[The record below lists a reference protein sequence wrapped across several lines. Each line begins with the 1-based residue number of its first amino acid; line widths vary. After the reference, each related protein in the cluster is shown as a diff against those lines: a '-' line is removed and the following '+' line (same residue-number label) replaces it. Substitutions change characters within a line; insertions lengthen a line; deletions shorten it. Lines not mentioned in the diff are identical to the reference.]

1 MQIGFV
7 EYNSDKTETLICFV
21 KLSCFLANRKHYIL
35 TLKLILRMKQKHA
48 GSFLT
53 GPLKRDQLK
62 KHLESL
68 LIVCRLFLSGFDFVS
83 QQAKTTFEIAPSWF
97 DPEFFSSQH
106 KCTSRYLTFLKIA
119 TNMAFYDI
127 KYFLCREIYFEI
139 ITNTFC
145 LLPPWRALD
154 QERSKETWMPIRR
167 QMHHLH
173 HHPIW

>member
-68 LIVCRLFLSGFDFVS
+68 LMYAACFYQDLILLANRQKLLLRLPHPDLIQKCFPVNTNVYQDIQLSKKKCNKYGILRY
-83 QQAKTTFEIAPSWF
+83 QI
-97 DPEFFSSQH
+97 FSVQ
-106 KCTSRYLTFLKIA
+106 R
-119 TNMAFYDI
+119 NMF
-127 KYFLCREIYFEI
+127 
-139 ITNTFC
+139 
-145 LLPPWRALD
+145 
-154 QERSKETWMPIRR
+154 
-167 QMHHLH
+167 
-173 HHPIW
+173 

>member
-68 LIVCRLFLSGFDFVS
+68 LMYAACFYQDLILLANRQKLLLRLHHPDLIQNFFPLNTNVYQDIQLS
-83 QQAKTTFEIAPSWF
+83 K
-97 DPEFFSSQH
+97 
-106 KCTSRYLTFLKIA
+106 KNA

-127 KYFLCREIYFEI
+127 KYFLCREICFEI